1 MADHGKS
8 GNSGKTV
15 RIRVLC
21 DDQRHA
27 GKTVVVASYK
37 RNILSVPG
45 EPLWTWEEY
54 KAWGA
59 TGVND
64 QHTGE
69 PEIKGSWRPATEEEL
84 AGGSPFRVE
93 LPHRRA
99 VRQHDRTFDRL
110 ACPTC
115 DLELVLNREEWDV
128 RLTQLSDAGVNKVTL
143 PALVAWATRR

>member
-1 MADHGKS
+1 MTRH
-8 GNSGKTV
+8 GNSGNIGKTI

-21 DDQRHA
+21 DDPRHG

-45 EPLWTWEEY
+45 EPLWIWEEH
-54 KAWGA
+54 KAWGT
-59 TGVND
+59 TGVNH
-64 QHTGE
+64 QWTGE

-84 AGGSPFRVE
+84 AEGSPFRVE
-93 LPHRRA
+93 LPHRHA
-99 VRQHDRTFDRL
+99 VRDHDRTSDVLECPRCGLRL
-110 ACPTC
+110 P
-115 DLELVLNREEWDV
+115 LNREHWDV